1 MRSSLK
7 QANLSV
13 ALYSSNFVQNRICGV
28 QSEHTPY
35 QKLMGH
41 SPDISNVRVFGI
53 IGYAQANKEERSK
66 LQDTGVKV
74 RFVIYLKHHP
84 GWMVMNLTTRRIFST
99 VSLMLD

>member
-1 MRSSLK
+1 MVERKEKNNLLVKAMRSSLK

-13 ALYSSNFVQNRICGV
+13 GVWSLTLYSSNFVQNRICGL

-41 SPDISNVRVFGI
+41 SPDISNVRVFGS
-53 IGYAQANKEERSK
+53 IGYAQVNKEERSK

-74 RFVIYLKHHP
+74 RFV
-84 GWMVMNLTTRRIFST
+84 
-99 VSLMLD
+99 